1 MKTIIAEKPSVAKEI
16 AHIVGADKREEGY
29 MQGNGYYVTWAFG
42 HLVQPAM
49 PETYGMKGFHA
60 ENLPVIPDPFVLV
73 PRQVKTE
80 NGYKP
85 DAGVLA
91 QIKIIGKLFDSSE
104 RIIVATDAGREG
116 ELIFRYLYAYL
127 GCRKPF
133 DRLWISSL
141 TDTAIREGLLNL
153 RDGKEYDN
161 LYHAAKARSEA
172 DWLVGIN
179 GTQALTIA
187 AGRGTYSVGRVQTPT
202 LGMVC
207 ERYWEHK
214 RFESKP
220 FWQVHFGVVDADS
233 GNILKFTS
241 ANRWTDKATATDI
254 YNKVKDTGS
263 AIITKVATKRKVEKA
278 PLLYDLTTLQKEAN
292 TQHGFTAEHTLSIAQ
307 KLYEAKF
314 ITYPRTSSRY
324 ISDDVFATLPKLFK
338 NLENHSEYGEKVKLL
353 PGSED
358 YSKNSVNAAK
368 VTDHHAL
375 LITENAAI
383 GLFKD
388 EKIVYDMI
396 LCRMIEAF
404 SADCIKDITSVSAQV
419 DHEVEFGISGS
430 IIRQTGWRALSLK
443 GKNKRQDKDAD
454 ATDNEVK
461 DQVIPN
467 WQEGQ
472 HITLSGCTITEGKTK
487 PKPLHTEST
496 LLAAMETAGK
506 EIEDDTMR
514 QAMKDS
520 GIGTPA
526 TRAAIIE
533 TLLKR
538 EYMVRQQKKLVPT
551 EKGLALHSVVKNMA
565 IANVEMT
572 GKWEATFDRMIPPHG
587 LEVTYD
593 KTVHILFPASV
604 KYVDLGSE
612 DLIAGKADGA
622 ENVIRVKA
630 AVKNF
635 KKETN
640 MSVITED
647 GSFYTFNVKYA
658 KEPLMLNI
666 EMADFI
672 HDGEAV
678 NRPNNAQEIYLKE
691 LGKESPMLVHLIMK
705 SIHKENKRKV
715 KHIGSKRF
723 GIQYLMKGIY
733 VHSDL
738 LYFHTEI
745 KNQSNVPFDVD
756 YITFKVVDKKVAK
769 RTAIQEQV
777 LLPVRAYNYVV
788 RVAGKKTEQTVFCLP
803 KFTIPDDKELVVEM
817 NEKEGGRHQSFVV
830 ENSDL
835 VRALTIN
842 ELSVK

>member
-141 TDTAIREGLLNL
+141 TDTAIREGLQNL
-153 RDGKEYDN
+153 TDGKEYDN

-241 ANRWTDKATATDI
+241 ANRWADKATATDI

-263 AIITKVATKRKVEKA
+263 AIITKVVTKRKVEKA

-292 TQHGFTAEHTLSIAQ
+292 SQHGFTAEHTLSIAQ

-443 GKNKRQDKDAD
+443 EKNNRLDKDAD

-461 DQVIPN
+461 EQVIPN

-472 HITLSGCTITEGKTK
+472 HITFSGCTITEGKTK

-572 GKWEATFDRMIPPHG
+572 GKWEAELAKIERGEASADGFTHSIEGYTREITAELLGCDR
-587 LEVTYD
+587 
-593 KTVHILFPASV
+593 LFSHKDSGCQCPKCKQGTMRFFGKVVRCSNKECGMPV
-604 KYVDLGSE
+604 FKQ
-612 DLIAGKADGA
+612 IAGKLLTDTDITDLLTKGKTRTLNGFTSKQGKPFAAAIAFDENFNTKFVFA
-622 ENVIRVKA
+622 EHKTAEKR
-630 AVKNF
+630 
-635 KKETN
+635 
-640 MSVITED
+640 
-647 GSFYTFNVKYA
+647 GNVKRY
-658 KEPLMLNI
+658 
-666 EMADFI
+666 
-672 HDGEAV
+672 
-678 NRPNNAQEIYLKE
+678 
-691 LGKESPMLVHLIMK
+691 
-705 SIHKENKRKV
+705 
-715 KHIGSKRF
+715 
-723 GIQYLMKGIY
+723 
-733 VHSDL
+733 
-738 LYFHTEI
+738 
-745 KNQSNVPFDVD
+745 
-756 YITFKVVDKKVAK
+756 KK
-769 RTAIQEQV
+769 
-777 LLPVRAYNYVV
+777 
-788 RVAGKKTEQTVFCLP
+788 
-803 KFTIPDDKELVVEM
+803 
-817 NEKEGGRHQSFVV
+817 
-830 ENSDL
+830 
-835 VRALTIN
+835 
-842 ELSVK
+842 

>member
-16 AHIVGADKREEGY
+16 AHIIGADKREEGY

-127 GCRKPF
+127 GCQKPF

-141 TDTAIREGLLNL
+141 TDAAIREGLLNL

-241 ANRWTDKATATDI
+241 ANRWTDKGTASDI
-254 YNKVKDTGS
+254 YNKVKETGS

-292 TQHGFTAEHTLSIAQ
+292 SQHGFTAEHTLSIAQ

-404 SADCIKDITSVSAQV
+404 SADCIKDITSVTAQV
-419 DHEVEFGISGS
+419 DHDVEFDISGS
-430 IIRQTGWRALSLK
+430 IIRQTGWRALPLK
-443 GKNKRQDKDAD
+443 EKNNRQDKDAD

-572 GKWEATFDRMIPPHG
+572 GKWEAELAKIERG
-587 LEVTYD
+587 E
-593 KTVHILFPASV
+593 AS
-604 KYVDLGSE
+604 
-612 DLIAGKADGA
+612 ADGFTHSIEGYTREITA
-622 ENVIRVKA
+622 E
-630 AVKNF
+630 
-635 KKETN
+635 
-640 MSVITED
+640 
-647 GSFYTFNVKYA
+647 
-658 KEPLMLNI
+658 L
-666 EMADFI
+666 
-672 HDGEAV
+672 
-678 NRPNNAQEIYLKE
+678 
-691 LGKESPMLVHLIMK
+691 LGCDRLFS
-705 SIHKENKRKV
+705 HKDSGCQCPKC
-715 KHIGSKRF
+715 KHGTMQFF
-723 GIQYLMKGIY
+723 G
-733 VHSDL
+733 
-738 LYFHTEI
+738 
-745 KNQSNVPFDVD
+745 
-756 YITFKVVDKKVAK
+756 KVVRCSNK
-769 RTAIQEQV
+769 ECGM
-777 LLPVRAYNYVV
+777 PVFKQ
-788 RVAGKKTEQTVFCLP
+788 VAGKLLTDADITDLLTKGKTRTLNGFTSKQGKSFSTAIAFDENFNTKFVFAER
-803 KFTIPDDKELVVEM
+803 KTA
-817 NEKEGGRHQSFVV
+817 EKRG
-830 ENSDL
+830 N
-835 VRALTIN
+835 
-842 ELSVK
+842 VKRYKK

>member
-16 AHIVGADKREEGY
+16 AHIVGAYKREEGY

-141 TDTAIREGLLNL
+141 TDTAIREGLQNL

-292 TQHGFTAEHTLSIAQ
+292 SQHGFTAEHTLSIAQ

-353 PGSED
+353 SGSED
-358 YSKNSVNAAK
+358 YCKNSVNAAK

-404 SADCIKDITSVSAQV
+404 SADCIKDITSVTAQV
-419 DHEVEFGISGS
+419 DHDVEFGISGS
-430 IIRQTGWRALSLK
+430 IIRHTGWRALSLK
-443 GKNKRQDKDAD
+443 EKNNRQDKDAD

-461 DQVIPN
+461 EQVIPN

-472 HITLSGCTITEGKTK
+472 YITLSGCTITEGKTK

-572 GKWEATFDRMIPPHG
+572 GKWEAELAKIERG
-587 LEVTYD
+587 E
-593 KTVHILFPASV
+593 AS
-604 KYVDLGSE
+604 
-612 DLIAGKADGA
+612 ADGFTHSIEGYTREITA
-622 ENVIRVKA
+622 E
-630 AVKNF
+630 
-635 KKETN
+635 
-640 MSVITED
+640 
-647 GSFYTFNVKYA
+647 
-658 KEPLMLNI
+658 L
-666 EMADFI
+666 
-672 HDGEAV
+672 
-678 NRPNNAQEIYLKE
+678 
-691 LGKESPMLVHLIMK
+691 LGCDRLFSHKDSGCQCPKCKQGIMQF
-705 SIHKENKRKV
+705 
-715 KHIGSKRF
+715 F
-723 GIQYLMKGIY
+723 G
-733 VHSDL
+733 
-738 LYFHTEI
+738 
-745 KNQSNVPFDVD
+745 
-756 YITFKVVDKKVAK
+756 KVVRCSNK
-769 RTAIQEQV
+769 ECGM
-777 LLPVRAYNYVV
+777 PVFKQ
-788 RVAGKKTEQTVFCLP
+788 VAGKLLTDADITDLLTKGKTRTLNGFTSKQGKSFSAAIAFDENFNTKFVFAEH
-803 KFTIPDDKELVVEM
+803 KTA
-817 NEKEGGRHQSFVV
+817 EKRG
-830 ENSDL
+830 N
-835 VRALTIN
+835 
-842 ELSVK
+842 VKRYKK

>member
-16 AHIVGADKREEGY
+16 AHIVGAGKREEGY

-141 TDTAIREGLLNL
+141 TDTAIRKGLQNL
-153 RDGKEYDN
+153 TDGKEYDN

-292 TQHGFTAEHTLSIAQ
+292 SQHGFTAEHTLSIAQ

-443 GKNKRQDKDAD
+443 EKNNKKDKNAD

-461 DQVIPN
+461 EQVIPN

-514 QAMKDS
+514 QAMKDC

-572 GKWEATFDRMIPPHG
+572 GKWEAELAKIERG
-587 LEVTYD
+587 E
-593 KTVHILFPASV
+593 AS
-604 KYVDLGSE
+604 
-612 DLIAGKADGA
+612 ADGFTHSIEGYTREITA
-622 ENVIRVKA
+622 E
-630 AVKNF
+630 
-635 KKETN
+635 
-640 MSVITED
+640 
-647 GSFYTFNVKYA
+647 
-658 KEPLMLNI
+658 L
-666 EMADFI
+666 
-672 HDGEAV
+672 
-678 NRPNNAQEIYLKE
+678 
-691 LGKESPMLVHLIMK
+691 LGCDRLFS
-705 SIHKENKRKV
+705 HKDSGCQCPKC
-715 KHIGSKRF
+715 KHGTMQFF
-723 GIQYLMKGIY
+723 G
-733 VHSDL
+733 
-738 LYFHTEI
+738 
-745 KNQSNVPFDVD
+745 
-756 YITFKVVDKKVAK
+756 KVVRCSNK
-769 RTAIQEQV
+769 ECGM
-777 LLPVRAYNYVV
+777 PVFKQ
-788 RVAGKKTEQTVFCLP
+788 VAGKLLTDADITDLLTKGKT
-803 KFTIPDDKELVVEM
+803 
-817 NEKEGGRHQSFVV
+817 
-830 ENSDL
+830 
-835 VRALTIN
+835 
-842 ELSVK
+842 

>member
-1 MKTIIAEKPSVAKEI
+1 MSQKRQTMKTIIAEKPSVAKEI

-207 ERYWEHK
+207 ERYWEYK

-220 FWQVHFGVVDADS
+220 FWQVHFGVVDTDS

-241 ANRWTDKATATDI
+241 ANRWADKGTATDI
-254 YNKVKDTGS
+254 YNKVKETGS

-292 TQHGFTAEHTLSIAQ
+292 SQHGFTAEHTLSIAQ

-358 YSKNSVNAAK
+358 YSKNSVNAGK
-368 VTDHHAL
+368 VTDHHAM

-396 LCRMIEAF
+396 LCRMIEAI
-404 SADCIKDITSVSAQV
+404 SADCIKDITSVTAQV

-443 GKNKRQDKDAD
+443 EKNNRLDKDAD

-461 DQVIPN
+461 EQVILN

-572 GKWEATFDRMIPPHG
+572 GKWEAELAKIERGEASADGFTHSIEGYTREITAELLGCDR
-587 LEVTYD
+587 
-593 KTVHILFPASV
+593 LFSHKNSGCQCPKCKQGIMQFFGKVVRCSNKECSMPV
-604 KYVDLGSE
+604 FKQ
-612 DLIAGKADGA
+612 IAGKLLTDADITDLLTKGKTRTLNGFTSKQGKSFSAAIAFDENFNTKFVFA
-622 ENVIRVKA
+622 EHKTVEKR
-630 AVKNF
+630 
-635 KKETN
+635 
-640 MSVITED
+640 
-647 GSFYTFNVKYA
+647 GNVKRY
-658 KEPLMLNI
+658 
-666 EMADFI
+666 
-672 HDGEAV
+672 
-678 NRPNNAQEIYLKE
+678 
-691 LGKESPMLVHLIMK
+691 
-705 SIHKENKRKV
+705 
-715 KHIGSKRF
+715 
-723 GIQYLMKGIY
+723 
-733 VHSDL
+733 
-738 LYFHTEI
+738 
-745 KNQSNVPFDVD
+745 
-756 YITFKVVDKKVAK
+756 KK
-769 RTAIQEQV
+769 
-777 LLPVRAYNYVV
+777 
-788 RVAGKKTEQTVFCLP
+788 
-803 KFTIPDDKELVVEM
+803 
-817 NEKEGGRHQSFVV
+817 
-830 ENSDL
+830 
-835 VRALTIN
+835 
-842 ELSVK
+842 

>member
-1 MKTIIAEKPSVAKEI
+1 MR
-16 AHIVGADKREEGY
+16 D
-29 MQGNGYYVTWAFG
+29 F
-42 HLVQPAM
+42 
-49 PETYGMKGFHA
+49 
-60 ENLPVIPDPFVLV
+60 
-73 PRQVKTE
+73 
-80 NGYKP
+80 
-85 DAGVLA
+85 
-91 QIKIIGKLFDSSE
+91 
-104 RIIVATDAGREG
+104 
-116 ELIFRYLYAYL
+116 
-127 GCRKPF
+127 
-133 DRLWISSL
+133 
-141 TDTAIREGLLNL
+141 LNL
-153 RDGKEYDN
+153 RDGKGYDN

-214 RFESKP
+214 RFKSKP

-241 ANRWTDKATATDI
+241 VNRWTDKATATDI

-263 AIITKVATKRKVEKA
+263 AIITKVVTKRKVEKA

-292 TQHGFTAEHTLSIAQ
+292 SQHGFTAEHTLSIAQ

-358 YSKNSVNAAK
+358 YSKNCVNAAK

-443 GKNKRQDKDAD
+443 EKNNRQDKDAD

-461 DQVIPN
+461 EQVIPN

-472 HITLSGCTITEGKTK
+472 HVTLSGCTITEGKTK

-538 EYMVRQQKKLVPT
+538 EHMVRQQKKLVPT
-551 EKGLALHSVVKNMA
+551 EKR
-565 IANVEMT
+565 T
-572 GKWEATFDRMIPPHG
+572 R
-587 LEVTYD
+587 
-593 KTVHILFPASV
+593 PAFRGEESG
-604 KYVDLGSE
+604 DCQCG
-612 DLIAGKADGA
+612 DDGQ
-622 ENVIRVKA
+622 
-630 AVKNF
+630 
-635 KKETN
+635 
-640 MSVITED
+640 M
-647 GSFYTFNVKYA
+647 
-658 KEPLMLNI
+658 
-666 EMADFI
+666 
-672 HDGEAV
+672 
-678 NRPNNAQEIYLKE
+678 
-691 LGKESPMLVHLIMK
+691 
-705 SIHKENKRKV
+705 
-715 KHIGSKRF
+715 
-723 GIQYLMKGIY
+723 
-733 VHSDL
+733 
-738 LYFHTEI
+738 
-745 KNQSNVPFDVD
+745 
-756 YITFKVVDKKVAK
+756 
-769 RTAIQEQV
+769 
-777 LLPVRAYNYVV
+777 
-788 RVAGKKTEQTVFCLP
+788 
-803 KFTIPDDKELVVEM
+803 
-817 NEKEGGRHQSFVV
+817 GGGTCQ
-830 ENSDL
+830 D
-835 VRALTIN
+835 
-842 ELSVK
+842 

>member
-1 MKTIIAEKPSVAKEI
+1 MSQKQQTMKTIIAEKPSVAKEI
-16 AHIVGADKREEGY
+16 AYIVGADKREEGY
-29 MQGNGYYVTWAFG
+29 MQGNGYFVTWAFG

-153 RDGKEYDN
+153 RDGKGYDN

-292 TQHGFTAEHTLSIAQ
+292 SQHGFTAEHTLSIAQ

-358 YSKNSVNAAK
+358 YSKNSVNVAK

-443 GKNKRQDKDAD
+443 EKNNRQDKDAD

-461 DQVIPN
+461 EQVIPN

-472 HITLSGCTITEGKTK
+472 HVTLSGCTITEGKTK

-572 GKWEATFDRMIPPHG
+572 GKWEAELAKIERG
-587 LEVTYD
+587 E
-593 KTVHILFPASV
+593 AS
-604 KYVDLGSE
+604 
-612 DLIAGKADGA
+612 ADGFTHSIEGYTSEITA
-622 ENVIRVKA
+622 E
-630 AVKNF
+630 
-635 KKETN
+635 
-640 MSVITED
+640 
-647 GSFYTFNVKYA
+647 
-658 KEPLMLNI
+658 L
-666 EMADFI
+666 
-672 HDGEAV
+672 
-678 NRPNNAQEIYLKE
+678 
-691 LGKESPMLVHLIMK
+691 LGCDRLFS
-705 SIHKENKRKV
+705 HKDSGCQCPKCKQ
-715 KHIGSKRF
+715 GTMQFF
-723 GIQYLMKGIY
+723 G
-733 VHSDL
+733 
-738 LYFHTEI
+738 
-745 KNQSNVPFDVD
+745 
-756 YITFKVVDKKVAK
+756 KVVRCSSK
-769 RTAIQEQV
+769 ECGM
-777 LLPVRAYNYVV
+777 PVFKQ
-788 RVAGKKTEQTVFCLP
+788 VAGKLLTDSDITDLLTKGKTRTLNGFTSKQGKPFSAAIAFDEDFNTKFVFAER
-803 KFTIPDDKELVVEM
+803 KTA
-817 NEKEGGRHQSFVV
+817 EKRG
-830 ENSDL
+830 N
-835 VRALTIN
+835 
-842 ELSVK
+842 VKRYKK

>member
-1 MKTIIAEKPSVAKEI
+1 MSQKQQTMKTIIAEKPSVAKEI

-153 RDGKEYDN
+153 RDGKGYDN

-214 RFESKP
+214 HFESKP

-241 ANRWTDKATATDI
+241 VNRWTDKATATDI
-254 YNKVKDTGS
+254 YNKVKETGS
-263 AIITKVATKRKVEKA
+263 VIITKVATKRKVEKA

-292 TQHGFTAEHTLSIAQ
+292 SQHGFTAEHTLSIAQ

-358 YSKNSVNAAK
+358 YSKNCVNAAK

-443 GKNKRQDKDAD
+443 EKNNRLDKDAD

-461 DQVIPN
+461 EQVIPN

-472 HITLSGCTITEGKTK
+472 HVTLSGCTITEGKTK

-572 GKWEATFDRMIPPHG
+572 GKWEAELAKIERGEASADGFTHSIEGYTREITAELLGCDR
-587 LEVTYD
+587 
-593 KTVHILFPASV
+593 LFSHKDSGCQCPKCKQGAMQFFGKVVRCSNKECGMPV
-604 KYVDLGSE
+604 FKQ
-612 DLIAGKADGA
+612 IAGKLLTDADITDLLTKGKTRTLNGFTSKQGKSFSAAIAFDENFNTKFVFA
-622 ENVIRVKA
+622 ERKTA
-630 AVKNF
+630 EKR
-635 KKETN
+635 
-640 MSVITED
+640 
-647 GSFYTFNVKYA
+647 GNVKRY
-658 KEPLMLNI
+658 
-666 EMADFI
+666 
-672 HDGEAV
+672 
-678 NRPNNAQEIYLKE
+678 
-691 LGKESPMLVHLIMK
+691 
-705 SIHKENKRKV
+705 
-715 KHIGSKRF
+715 
-723 GIQYLMKGIY
+723 
-733 VHSDL
+733 
-738 LYFHTEI
+738 
-745 KNQSNVPFDVD
+745 
-756 YITFKVVDKKVAK
+756 KK
-769 RTAIQEQV
+769 
-777 LLPVRAYNYVV
+777 
-788 RVAGKKTEQTVFCLP
+788 
-803 KFTIPDDKELVVEM
+803 
-817 NEKEGGRHQSFVV
+817 
-830 ENSDL
+830 
-835 VRALTIN
+835 
-842 ELSVK
+842 

>member
-16 AHIVGADKREEGY
+16 AHIVGAGKREEGY

-116 ELIFRYLYAYL
+116 ELIFRYLYEYL
-127 GCRKPF
+127 GCKKPF

-141 TDTAIREGLLNL
+141 TDSAIREGLANL
-153 RDGKEYDN
+153 RNGKEYDN

-263 AIITKVATKRKVEKA
+263 AIITKVTTKRKVEKE

-292 TQHGFTAEHTLSIAQ
+292 SQHGFTAEHTLSIAQ

-353 PGSED
+353 PCSED

-419 DHEVEFGISGS
+419 DHEIEFGISGS

-443 GKNKRQDKDAD
+443 EKNSKKDKNAD
-454 ATDNEVK
+454 TTDNEVK
-461 DQVIPN
+461 EQVIPN

-472 HITLSGCTITEGKTK
+472 HITFSGCTITEGKTK

-506 EIEDDTMR
+506 EIVDDTMR

-572 GKWEATFDRMIPPHG
+572 GKWEAELAKIERG
-587 LEVTYD
+587 E
-593 KTVHILFPASV
+593 AS
-604 KYVDLGSE
+604 
-612 DLIAGKADGA
+612 ADGFTHSIEGYTREITA
-622 ENVIRVKA
+622 E
-630 AVKNF
+630 
-635 KKETN
+635 
-640 MSVITED
+640 
-647 GSFYTFNVKYA
+647 
-658 KEPLMLNI
+658 L
-666 EMADFI
+666 
-672 HDGEAV
+672 
-678 NRPNNAQEIYLKE
+678 
-691 LGKESPMLVHLIMK
+691 LGCDRLFS
-705 SIHKENKRKV
+705 HKDSGCQCPKC
-715 KHIGSKRF
+715 KHGTMQFF
-723 GIQYLMKGIY
+723 G
-733 VHSDL
+733 
-738 LYFHTEI
+738 
-745 KNQSNVPFDVD
+745 
-756 YITFKVVDKKVAK
+756 KVVRCSNK
-769 RTAIQEQV
+769 ECGM
-777 LLPVRAYNYVV
+777 PVFKQ
-788 RVAGKKTEQTVFCLP
+788 VAGKLLTDADITDLLTKGKT
-803 KFTIPDDKELVVEM
+803 
-817 NEKEGGRHQSFVV
+817 
-830 ENSDL
+830 
-835 VRALTIN
+835 
-842 ELSVK
+842 

>member
-1 MKTIIAEKPSVAKEI
+1 MSQKQQTMKTIIAEKPSVAKEI

-141 TDTAIREGLLNL
+141 TDTAIREGLQNL

-214 RFESKP
+214 HFESKP

-241 ANRWTDKATATDI
+241 VNRWTDKATATDI

-263 AIITKVATKRKVEKA
+263 AIITKVVIKRKVEKA

-292 TQHGFTAEHTLSIAQ
+292 SQHGFTAEHTLSIAQ

-338 NLENHSEYGEKVKLL
+338 NMENHSEYGEKVKLL

-358 YSKNSVNAAK
+358 YSKNCVNAAK

-443 GKNKRQDKDAD
+443 EKNNRQDKDAD

-461 DQVIPN
+461 EQVIPN

-472 HITLSGCTITEGKTK
+472 HVTLSGCTITEGKTK

-514 QAMKDS
+514 QAMKDC

-572 GKWEATFDRMIPPHG
+572 GK
-587 LEVTYD
+587 
-593 KTVHILFPASV
+593 
-604 KYVDLGSE
+604 
-612 DLIAGKADGA
+612 
-622 ENVIRVKA
+622 
-630 AVKNF
+630 
-635 KKETN
+635 
-640 MSVITED
+640 
-647 GSFYTFNVKYA
+647 
-658 KEPLMLNI
+658 
-666 EMADFI
+666 
-672 HDGEAV
+672 
-678 NRPNNAQEIYLKE
+678 
-691 LGKESPMLVHLIMK
+691 
-705 SIHKENKRKV
+705 
-715 KHIGSKRF
+715 
-723 GIQYLMKGIY
+723 
-733 VHSDL
+733 
-738 LYFHTEI
+738 
-745 KNQSNVPFDVD
+745 
-756 YITFKVVDKKVAK
+756 
-769 RTAIQEQV
+769 
-777 LLPVRAYNYVV
+777 
-788 RVAGKKTEQTVFCLP
+788 
-803 KFTIPDDKELVVEM
+803 
-817 NEKEGGRHQSFVV
+817 
-830 ENSDL
+830 
-835 VRALTIN
+835 
-842 ELSVK
+842 

>member
-1 MKTIIAEKPSVAKEI
+1 MSQKQQTMKTIIAEKPSVAKEI

-29 MQGNGYYVTWAFG
+29 MQGNGYFVTWAFG

-73 PRQVKTE
+73 PRQVKTV
-80 NGYKP
+80 NGYKA

-127 GCRKPF
+127 GCQKPF

-141 TDTAIREGLLNL
+141 TDTAIREGLQNL
-153 RDGKEYDN
+153 TDGKEYDN

-241 ANRWTDKATATDI
+241 VNRWTDKATATDI

-292 TQHGFTAEHTLSIAQ
+292 SQHGFTAEHTLSIAQ

-388 EKIVYDMI
+388 EKTVYDMI

-443 GKNKRQDKDAD
+443 EKNNWQDKDAD

-472 HITLSGCTITEGKTK
+472 HVTFSGCTITEGKTK

-506 EIEDDTMR
+506 EIEDDTMC
-514 QAMKDS
+514 QAMKDC

-572 GKWEATFDRMIPPHG
+572 GKWEAELAKIERG
-587 LEVTYD
+587 E
-593 KTVHILFPASV
+593 AS
-604 KYVDLGSE
+604 
-612 DLIAGKADGA
+612 ADGFTHSIEGYTREITA
-622 ENVIRVKA
+622 E
-630 AVKNF
+630 
-635 KKETN
+635 
-640 MSVITED
+640 
-647 GSFYTFNVKYA
+647 
-658 KEPLMLNI
+658 L
-666 EMADFI
+666 
-672 HDGEAV
+672 
-678 NRPNNAQEIYLKE
+678 
-691 LGKESPMLVHLIMK
+691 LGCDRLFS
-705 SIHKENKRKV
+705 HKDSGCQCPKC
-715 KHIGSKRF
+715 KHGTMQFF
-723 GIQYLMKGIY
+723 G
-733 VHSDL
+733 
-738 LYFHTEI
+738 
-745 KNQSNVPFDVD
+745 
-756 YITFKVVDKKVAK
+756 KVVRCSNK
-769 RTAIQEQV
+769 ECGM
-777 LLPVRAYNYVV
+777 PVFKQ
-788 RVAGKKTEQTVFCLP
+788 VAGKLLTDADITDLLTKGKTRTLNGFTSKQGKSFSAAIAFDENFNTKFVFAEH
-803 KFTIPDDKELVVEM
+803 KTA
-817 NEKEGGRHQSFVV
+817 EKRG
-830 ENSDL
+830 N
-835 VRALTIN
+835 
-842 ELSVK
+842 VKRYKK

>member
-116 ELIFRYLYAYL
+116 ELIFRYLYVYL
-127 GCRKPF
+127 GCQKPF

-241 ANRWTDKATATDI
+241 ANRWTDEATATDI
-254 YNKVKDTGS
+254 YNKVKDTSS
-263 AIITKVATKRKVEKA
+263 AIITKVVTKRKVEKA

-292 TQHGFTAEHTLSIAQ
+292 SQHGFTAEHTLSIAQ

-375 LITENAAI
+375 LITENAAV

-443 GKNKRQDKDAD
+443 EKDKRQDKDAD

-533 TLLKR
+533 TMLKR

-572 GKWEATFDRMIPPHG
+572 GKWEAELAKIERG
-587 LEVTYD
+587 E
-593 KTVHILFPASV
+593 AS
-604 KYVDLGSE
+604 
-612 DLIAGKADGA
+612 ADGGSPIVSK
-622 ENVIRVKA
+622 VIPVKSLR
-630 AVKNF
+630 N
-635 KKETN
+635 
-640 MSVITED
+640 
-647 GSFYTFNVKYA
+647 
-658 KEPLMLNI
+658 
-666 EMADFI
+666 
-672 HDGEAV
+672 
-678 NRPNNAQEIYLKE
+678 
-691 LGKESPMLVHLIMK
+691 
-705 SIHKENKRKV
+705 
-715 KHIGSKRF
+715 
-723 GIQYLMKGIY
+723 
-733 VHSDL
+733 
-738 LYFHTEI
+738 
-745 KNQSNVPFDVD
+745 
-756 YITFKVVDKKVAK
+756 
-769 RTAIQEQV
+769 
-777 LLPVRAYNYVV
+777 
-788 RVAGKKTEQTVFCLP
+788 C
-803 KFTIPDDKELVVEM
+803 
-817 NEKEGGRHQSFVV
+817 
-830 ENSDL
+830 
-835 VRALTIN
+835 
-842 ELSVK
+842 

>member
-16 AHIVGADKREEGY
+16 AHIVGAGKREEGY
-29 MQGNGYYVTWAFG
+29 MQGNGYYVTWGFG

-116 ELIFRYLYAYL
+116 ELIFRYLYEYL
-127 GCRKPF
+127 GCKKPF

-141 TDTAIREGLLNL
+141 TDSAIREGLANL
-153 RDGKEYDN
+153 RNGKEYDN

-241 ANRWTDKATATDI
+241 VNRWTDKATATDI
-254 YNKVKDTGS
+254 YNKVKETGS
-263 AIITKVATKRKVEKA
+263 VIITKIATKRKVEKA

-292 TQHGFTAEHTLSIAQ
+292 SQHGFTAEHTLSIAQ

-358 YSKNSVNAAK
+358 YCKNSVNAAK

-419 DHEVEFGISGS
+419 DHDVEFGISGS

-443 GKNKRQDKDAD
+443 EKNKRQDKDAG
-454 ATDNEVK
+454 ATDDEVK

-572 GKWEATFDRMIPPHG
+572 GKWEAELAKIERG
-587 LEVTYD
+587 E
-593 KTVHILFPASV
+593 AS
-604 KYVDLGSE
+604 
-612 DLIAGKADGA
+612 ADGFTHSI
-622 ENVIRVKA
+622 EVIPVKSLR
-630 AVKNF
+630 N
-635 KKETN
+635 
-640 MSVITED
+640 
-647 GSFYTFNVKYA
+647 
-658 KEPLMLNI
+658 
-666 EMADFI
+666 
-672 HDGEAV
+672 
-678 NRPNNAQEIYLKE
+678 
-691 LGKESPMLVHLIMK
+691 
-705 SIHKENKRKV
+705 
-715 KHIGSKRF
+715 
-723 GIQYLMKGIY
+723 
-733 VHSDL
+733 
-738 LYFHTEI
+738 
-745 KNQSNVPFDVD
+745 
-756 YITFKVVDKKVAK
+756 
-769 RTAIQEQV
+769 
-777 LLPVRAYNYVV
+777 
-788 RVAGKKTEQTVFCLP
+788 C
-803 KFTIPDDKELVVEM
+803 
-817 NEKEGGRHQSFVV
+817 
-830 ENSDL
+830 
-835 VRALTIN
+835 
-842 ELSVK
+842 

>member
-1 MKTIIAEKPSVAKEI
+1 MSQKQQTMKTIIAEKPSVAKEI

-179 GTQALTIA
+179 GTQALMIA

-443 GKNKRQDKDAD
+443 EKNNRQDKDAD

-461 DQVIPN
+461 EQVIPN

-472 HITLSGCTITEGKTK
+472 HISFSGSTITEGKTK

-514 QAMKDS
+514 QAIKDC

-572 GKWEATFDRMIPPHG
+572 GKWEAELAKIERG
-587 LEVTYD
+587 E
-593 KTVHILFPASV
+593 AS
-604 KYVDLGSE
+604 
-612 DLIAGKADGA
+612 ADGFTHSIEGYTREITA
-622 ENVIRVKA
+622 E
-630 AVKNF
+630 
-635 KKETN
+635 
-640 MSVITED
+640 
-647 GSFYTFNVKYA
+647 
-658 KEPLMLNI
+658 L
-666 EMADFI
+666 
-672 HDGEAV
+672 
-678 NRPNNAQEIYLKE
+678 
-691 LGKESPMLVHLIMK
+691 LGCDRLFSHKDSGCQCPKCKQGIMQF
-705 SIHKENKRKV
+705 
-715 KHIGSKRF
+715 F
-723 GIQYLMKGIY
+723 G
-733 VHSDL
+733 
-738 LYFHTEI
+738 
-745 KNQSNVPFDVD
+745 
-756 YITFKVVDKKVAK
+756 KVVRCSNK
-769 RTAIQEQV
+769 ECGM
-777 LLPVRAYNYVV
+777 PVFKQ
-788 RVAGKKTEQTVFCLP
+788 VAGKLLTDADITDLLTKGKTRTLNGFTSRQGKSFSATIAFDENFNTKFVFAEH
-803 KFTIPDDKELVVEM
+803 KAA
-817 NEKEGGRHQSFVV
+817 EKRG
-830 ENSDL
+830 N
-835 VRALTIN
+835 
-842 ELSVK
+842 VKRYKK

>member
-16 AHIVGADKREEGY
+16 AHIVGAGKREEGY

-116 ELIFRYLYAYL
+116 ELIFRYLYEYL
-127 GCRKPF
+127 GCKKPF

-141 TDTAIREGLLNL
+141 TDSAIREGLANL
-153 RDGKEYDN
+153 RNGKEYDN

-254 YNKVKDTGS
+254 YNKVKYIGS

-292 TQHGFTAEHTLSIAQ
+292 SQHGFTAEHTLSIAQ

-443 GKNKRQDKDAD
+443 EKNNRQDKDAD

-461 DQVIPN
+461 EQVIPN

-472 HITLSGCTITEGKTK
+472 HITFSGCTITEGKTK

-506 EIEDDTMR
+506 EIVDDTMR

-572 GKWEATFDRMIPPHG
+572 GKWEAELAKIERG
-587 LEVTYD
+587 E
-593 KTVHILFPASV
+593 AS
-604 KYVDLGSE
+604 
-612 DLIAGKADGA
+612 ADGFTHSIEGYTREITA
-622 ENVIRVKA
+622 E
-630 AVKNF
+630 
-635 KKETN
+635 
-640 MSVITED
+640 
-647 GSFYTFNVKYA
+647 
-658 KEPLMLNI
+658 L
-666 EMADFI
+666 
-672 HDGEAV
+672 
-678 NRPNNAQEIYLKE
+678 
-691 LGKESPMLVHLIMK
+691 LGCDRLFS
-705 SIHKENKRKV
+705 HKDSGCQCPKC
-715 KHIGSKRF
+715 KHGTMQFF
-723 GIQYLMKGIY
+723 G
-733 VHSDL
+733 
-738 LYFHTEI
+738 
-745 KNQSNVPFDVD
+745 
-756 YITFKVVDKKVAK
+756 KVVRCSNK
-769 RTAIQEQV
+769 ECGM
-777 LLPVRAYNYVV
+777 PVFKQ
-788 RVAGKKTEQTVFCLP
+788 VAGKLLTDADITDLLTKGKT
-803 KFTIPDDKELVVEM
+803 
-817 NEKEGGRHQSFVV
+817 
-830 ENSDL
+830 
-835 VRALTIN
+835 
-842 ELSVK
+842 

>member
-29 MQGNGYYVTWAFG
+29 MQGNGYFVTWAFG

-91 QIKIIGKLFDSSE
+91 QIKIIGKLFDCSE

-214 RFESKP
+214 RFESKS
-220 FWQVHFGVVDADS
+220 FWQVHFGVVDTDS

-241 ANRWTDKATATDI
+241 ANRWADKGTATDI

-404 SADCIKDITSVSAQV
+404 SADCIKDITSVTAQV
-419 DHEVEFGISGS
+419 DHDVEFGISGS

-443 GKNKRQDKDAD
+443 EKNNRLDKDAD

-514 QAMKDS
+514 QAMKDC

-572 GKWEATFDRMIPPHG
+572 GKWEAELAKIERG
-587 LEVTYD
+587 E
-593 KTVHILFPASV
+593 AS
-604 KYVDLGSE
+604 
-612 DLIAGKADGA
+612 ADGFTHSIEGYTREITA
-622 ENVIRVKA
+622 E
-630 AVKNF
+630 
-635 KKETN
+635 
-640 MSVITED
+640 
-647 GSFYTFNVKYA
+647 
-658 KEPLMLNI
+658 L
-666 EMADFI
+666 
-672 HDGEAV
+672 
-678 NRPNNAQEIYLKE
+678 
-691 LGKESPMLVHLIMK
+691 LGCDRLFS
-705 SIHKENKRKV
+705 HKDSGCQCPKC
-715 KHIGSKRF
+715 KHGTMQFF
-723 GIQYLMKGIY
+723 G
-733 VHSDL
+733 
-738 LYFHTEI
+738 
-745 KNQSNVPFDVD
+745 
-756 YITFKVVDKKVAK
+756 KVVRCSNK
-769 RTAIQEQV
+769 ECGM
-777 LLPVRAYNYVV
+777 PVFKQ
-788 RVAGKKTEQTVFCLP
+788 VAGKLLTDADITDLLTKGKTRTLNGFTSKQGKSFSAAIAFDENFNTKFVFAER
-803 KFTIPDDKELVVEM
+803 KTA
-817 NEKEGGRHQSFVV
+817 EKRG
-830 ENSDL
+830 N
-835 VRALTIN
+835 
-842 ELSVK
+842 VKRYKK

>member
-116 ELIFRYLYAYL
+116 ELIFRYLYVYL
-127 GCRKPF
+127 GCQKPF

-141 TDTAIREGLLNL
+141 TDTAIREGLQNL
-153 RDGKEYDN
+153 RNGKEYDN

-263 AIITKVATKRKVEKA
+263 AIITKVTTKRKVEKA

-292 TQHGFTAEHTLSIAQ
+292 SQHGFTAEHTLSIAQ

-353 PGSED
+353 PCSED

-419 DHEVEFGISGS
+419 DHEIEFGISGS

-443 GKNKRQDKDAD
+443 EKNSKKDKNAD
-454 ATDNEVK
+454 TTDNEVK
-461 DQVIPN
+461 EQVIPN

-472 HITLSGCTITEGKTK
+472 HITFSGCTITEGKTK

-506 EIEDDTMR
+506 EIVDDTMR

-572 GKWEATFDRMIPPHG
+572 GKWEAELAKIERG
-587 LEVTYD
+587 E
-593 KTVHILFPASV
+593 AS
-604 KYVDLGSE
+604 
-612 DLIAGKADGA
+612 ADGFTHSIEGYTREITA
-622 ENVIRVKA
+622 E
-630 AVKNF
+630 
-635 KKETN
+635 
-640 MSVITED
+640 
-647 GSFYTFNVKYA
+647 
-658 KEPLMLNI
+658 L
-666 EMADFI
+666 
-672 HDGEAV
+672 
-678 NRPNNAQEIYLKE
+678 
-691 LGKESPMLVHLIMK
+691 LGCDRLFS
-705 SIHKENKRKV
+705 HKDSGCQCPKC
-715 KHIGSKRF
+715 KHGTMQFF
-723 GIQYLMKGIY
+723 G
-733 VHSDL
+733 
-738 LYFHTEI
+738 
-745 KNQSNVPFDVD
+745 
-756 YITFKVVDKKVAK
+756 KVVRCSNK
-769 RTAIQEQV
+769 ECGM
-777 LLPVRAYNYVV
+777 PVFKQ
-788 RVAGKKTEQTVFCLP
+788 VAGKLLTDADITDLLTKGKT
-803 KFTIPDDKELVVEM
+803 
-817 NEKEGGRHQSFVV
+817 
-830 ENSDL
+830 
-835 VRALTIN
+835 
-842 ELSVK
+842 

>member
-1 MKTIIAEKPSVAKEI
+1 MSQKQQTMKTIIAEKPSVAKEI

-29 MQGNGYYVTWAFG
+29 MQGNGYFVTWAFG

-141 TDTAIREGLLNL
+141 TDTAIREGLQNL

-241 ANRWTDKATATDI
+241 ANRWADKGTATDI

-292 TQHGFTAEHTLSIAQ
+292 SQHGFTAEHTLSIAQ

-353 PGSED
+353 SGSED
-358 YSKNSVNAAK
+358 YCKNSVNAAK

-443 GKNKRQDKDAD
+443 EKNKRQDKDAD

-572 GKWEATFDRMIPPHG
+572 GKWEAELAKIERG
-587 LEVTYD
+587 E
-593 KTVHILFPASV
+593 AS
-604 KYVDLGSE
+604 
-612 DLIAGKADGA
+612 ADGFTHSIEGYTREITA
-622 ENVIRVKA
+622 E
-630 AVKNF
+630 
-635 KKETN
+635 
-640 MSVITED
+640 
-647 GSFYTFNVKYA
+647 
-658 KEPLMLNI
+658 L
-666 EMADFI
+666 
-672 HDGEAV
+672 
-678 NRPNNAQEIYLKE
+678 
-691 LGKESPMLVHLIMK
+691 LGCDRLFS
-705 SIHKENKRKV
+705 HKDSGCQCPKCKQ
-715 KHIGSKRF
+715 GTMQFF
-723 GIQYLMKGIY
+723 G
-733 VHSDL
+733 
-738 LYFHTEI
+738 
-745 KNQSNVPFDVD
+745 
-756 YITFKVVDKKVAK
+756 KVVRCSYK
-769 RTAIQEQV
+769 ECGM
-777 LLPVRAYNYVV
+777 PVFKQ
-788 RVAGKKTEQTVFCLP
+788 VAGKLLTDADITDLLTKGKTRTLNGFTSKQGKSFSAAIAFDENFNTKFVFAER
-803 KFTIPDDKELVVEM
+803 KTA
-817 NEKEGGRHQSFVV
+817 EKRG
-830 ENSDL
+830 N
-835 VRALTIN
+835 
-842 ELSVK
+842 VKRYKK

>member
-1 MKTIIAEKPSVAKEI
+1 MSQKQQTMKTIIAEKPNVAKEI

-127 GCRKPF
+127 CCQKPF

-141 TDTAIREGLLNL
+141 TDTAIREGLQNL

-254 YNKVKDTGS
+254 YNKVKNTGS
-263 AIITKVATKRKVEKA
+263 AIITKVTTKRKVEKA

-292 TQHGFTAEHTLSIAQ
+292 SQHGFTAEHTLSIAQ

-353 PGSED
+353 PGNED

-388 EKIVYDMI
+388 EKIIYDMI

-404 SADCIKDITSVSAQV
+404 SADCIKDIT
-419 DHEVEFGISGS
+419 
-430 IIRQTGWRALSLK
+430 
-443 GKNKRQDKDAD
+443 
-454 ATDNEVK
+454 
-461 DQVIPN
+461 
-467 WQEGQ
+467 
-472 HITLSGCTITEGKTK
+472 
-487 PKPLHTEST
+487 
-496 LLAAMETAGK
+496 
-506 EIEDDTMR
+506 
-514 QAMKDS
+514 
-520 GIGTPA
+520 
-526 TRAAIIE
+526 
-533 TLLKR
+533 
-538 EYMVRQQKKLVPT
+538 
-551 EKGLALHSVVKNMA
+551 
-565 IANVEMT
+565 
-572 GKWEATFDRMIPPHG
+572 
-587 LEVTYD
+587 
-593 KTVHILFPASV
+593 
-604 KYVDLGSE
+604 
-612 DLIAGKADGA
+612 
-622 ENVIRVKA
+622 
-630 AVKNF
+630 
-635 KKETN
+635 
-640 MSVITED
+640 
-647 GSFYTFNVKYA
+647 
-658 KEPLMLNI
+658 
-666 EMADFI
+666 
-672 HDGEAV
+672 
-678 NRPNNAQEIYLKE
+678 
-691 LGKESPMLVHLIMK
+691 
-705 SIHKENKRKV
+705 
-715 KHIGSKRF
+715 
-723 GIQYLMKGIY
+723 
-733 VHSDL
+733 
-738 LYFHTEI
+738 
-745 KNQSNVPFDVD
+745 
-756 YITFKVVDKKVAK
+756 
-769 RTAIQEQV
+769 
-777 LLPVRAYNYVV
+777 
-788 RVAGKKTEQTVFCLP
+788 
-803 KFTIPDDKELVVEM
+803 
-817 NEKEGGRHQSFVV
+817 
-830 ENSDL
+830 
-835 VRALTIN
+835 
-842 ELSVK
+842 

>member
-1 MKTIIAEKPSVAKEI
+1 MSQKQQTMKTIIAEKPSVAKEI
-16 AHIVGADKREEGY
+16 AHIVGAGKREEGY

-116 ELIFRYLYAYL
+116 ELIFRYLYEYL
-127 GCRKPF
+127 GCKKPF

-141 TDTAIREGLLNL
+141 TDSAIREGLANL
-153 RDGKEYDN
+153 RNGKEYDN

-263 AIITKVATKRKVEKA
+263 AIITKVTTKRKVEKA

-292 TQHGFTAEHTLSIAQ
+292 SQHGFTAEHTLSIAQ

-353 PGSED
+353 PCSED

-419 DHEVEFGISGS
+419 DHEIEFGISGS

-443 GKNKRQDKDAD
+443 EKNSKKDKNAD
-454 ATDNEVK
+454 TTDNEVK
-461 DQVIPN
+461 EQVIPN

-506 EIEDDTMR
+506 EIVDDTMR

-572 GKWEATFDRMIPPHG
+572 GKWEAELAKIERG
-587 LEVTYD
+587 E
-593 KTVHILFPASV
+593 AS
-604 KYVDLGSE
+604 
-612 DLIAGKADGA
+612 ADGFTHSIEGYTREITA
-622 ENVIRVKA
+622 E
-630 AVKNF
+630 
-635 KKETN
+635 
-640 MSVITED
+640 
-647 GSFYTFNVKYA
+647 
-658 KEPLMLNI
+658 L
-666 EMADFI
+666 
-672 HDGEAV
+672 
-678 NRPNNAQEIYLKE
+678 
-691 LGKESPMLVHLIMK
+691 LGCDRLFS
-705 SIHKENKRKV
+705 HKDSGCQCPKC
-715 KHIGSKRF
+715 KHGTMQFF
-723 GIQYLMKGIY
+723 G
-733 VHSDL
+733 
-738 LYFHTEI
+738 
-745 KNQSNVPFDVD
+745 
-756 YITFKVVDKKVAK
+756 KVVRCSNK
-769 RTAIQEQV
+769 ECGM
-777 LLPVRAYNYVV
+777 PVFKQ
-788 RVAGKKTEQTVFCLP
+788 VAGKLLTDADITDLLTKGKT
-803 KFTIPDDKELVVEM
+803 
-817 NEKEGGRHQSFVV
+817 
-830 ENSDL
+830 
-835 VRALTIN
+835 
-842 ELSVK
+842 

>member
-1 MKTIIAEKPSVAKEI
+1 
-16 AHIVGADKREEGY
+16 
-29 MQGNGYYVTWAFG
+29 
-42 HLVQPAM
+42 
-49 PETYGMKGFHA
+49 
-60 ENLPVIPDPFVLV
+60 
-73 PRQVKTE
+73 
-80 NGYKP
+80 
-85 DAGVLA
+85 
-91 QIKIIGKLFDSSE
+91 
-104 RIIVATDAGREG
+104 
-116 ELIFRYLYAYL
+116 
-127 GCRKPF
+127 
-133 DRLWISSL
+133 
-141 TDTAIREGLLNL
+141 
-153 RDGKEYDN
+153 
-161 LYHAAKARSEA
+161 
-172 DWLVGIN
+172 
-179 GTQALTIA
+179 
-187 AGRGTYSVGRVQTPT
+187 
-202 LGMVC
+202 MVC

-220 FWQVHFGVVDADS
+220 FRQVHFGVVDADS

-263 AIITKVATKRKVEKA
+263 AIITKVTTKRKVEKA

-292 TQHGFTAEHTLSIAQ
+292 SQHGFTAEHTLSIAQ

-338 NLENHSEYGEKVKLL
+338 NLENHSEYGEKLKLL
-353 PGSED
+353 SGSED

-388 EKIVYDMI
+388 EKTVYNMI

-443 GKNKRQDKDAD
+443 EKNNRQDKDAD

-496 LLAAMETAGK
+496 LLAAMENPCKREQIQTCLDLPSAAGFGGTQTAGK

-514 QAMKDS
+514 QAIKDS

-572 GKWEATFDRMIPPHG
+572 GKWEAELAKIERG
-587 LEVTYD
+587 E
-593 KTVHILFPASV
+593 AS
-604 KYVDLGSE
+604 
-612 DLIAGKADGA
+612 ADGFTHSIEGYTREITA
-622 ENVIRVKA
+622 ELLGCDRL
-630 AVKNF
+630 
-635 KKETN
+635 
-640 MSVITED
+640 
-647 GSFYTFNVKYA
+647 FN
-658 KEPLMLNI
+658 
-666 EMADFI
+666 
-672 HDGEAV
+672 
-678 NRPNNAQEIYLKE
+678 
-691 LGKESPMLVHLIMK
+691 
-705 SIHKENKRKV
+705 HKDSGCQCPKCKQ
-715 KHIGSKRF
+715 GTMQFF
-723 GIQYLMKGIY
+723 G
-733 VHSDL
+733 
-738 LYFHTEI
+738 
-745 KNQSNVPFDVD
+745 
-756 YITFKVVDKKVAK
+756 KVVRCSNK
-769 RTAIQEQV
+769 ECGM
-777 LLPVRAYNYVV
+777 PVFKQ
-788 RVAGKKTEQTVFCLP
+788 VAGKLLTDADITDLLTKGKTRTLNGFTSKQGKPFSAAIAFDENFNT
-803 KFTIPDDKELVVEM
+803 KFIFAEHKTA
-817 NEKEGGRHQSFVV
+817 EKRG
-830 ENSDL
+830 N
-835 VRALTIN
+835 
-842 ELSVK
+842 VKRYKK

>member
-1 MKTIIAEKPSVAKEI
+1 MSQKQQTMKTIIAEKPSVAKEI

-29 MQGNGYYVTWAFG
+29 MQGNGYFVTWAFG

-141 TDTAIREGLLNL
+141 TDTAIREGLQNL

-241 ANRWTDKATATDI
+241 ANRWADKGTATDI

-292 TQHGFTAEHTLSIAQ
+292 SQHGFTAEHTLSIAQ

-419 DHEVEFGISGS
+419 DHEIEFGISGS

-443 GKNKRQDKDAD
+443 EKNSKKDKNAD
-454 ATDNEVK
+454 TTDNEVK
-461 DQVIPN
+461 EQVIPN

-472 HITLSGCTITEGKTK
+472 HITFSGCTITEGKTK

-506 EIEDDTMR
+506 EIVDDTMR

-572 GKWEATFDRMIPPHG
+572 GKWEAELAKIERG
-587 LEVTYD
+587 E
-593 KTVHILFPASV
+593 AS
-604 KYVDLGSE
+604 
-612 DLIAGKADGA
+612 ADGFTHSIEGYTREITA
-622 ENVIRVKA
+622 E
-630 AVKNF
+630 
-635 KKETN
+635 
-640 MSVITED
+640 
-647 GSFYTFNVKYA
+647 
-658 KEPLMLNI
+658 L
-666 EMADFI
+666 
-672 HDGEAV
+672 
-678 NRPNNAQEIYLKE
+678 
-691 LGKESPMLVHLIMK
+691 LGCDRLFS
-705 SIHKENKRKV
+705 HKDSGCQCPKC
-715 KHIGSKRF
+715 KHGTMQFF
-723 GIQYLMKGIY
+723 G
-733 VHSDL
+733 
-738 LYFHTEI
+738 
-745 KNQSNVPFDVD
+745 
-756 YITFKVVDKKVAK
+756 KVVRCSNK
-769 RTAIQEQV
+769 ECGM
-777 LLPVRAYNYVV
+777 PVFKQ
-788 RVAGKKTEQTVFCLP
+788 VAGKLLTDADITDLLTKGKT
-803 KFTIPDDKELVVEM
+803 
-817 NEKEGGRHQSFVV
+817 
-830 ENSDL
+830 
-835 VRALTIN
+835 
-842 ELSVK
+842 

>member
-254 YNKVKDTGS
+254 YNKVKETGS
-263 AIITKVATKRKVEKA
+263 AIITKVVIKRKVEKA

-292 TQHGFTAEHTLSIAQ
+292 SQHGFTAEHTLSIAQ

-443 GKNKRQDKDAD
+443 EKNNRQDKDAD

-461 DQVIPN
+461 EQVIPN

-472 HITLSGCTITEGKTK
+472 HISFSGSTITEGKTK

-514 QAMKDS
+514 QAIKDC

-572 GKWEATFDRMIPPHG
+572 GKWEAELAKIERG
-587 LEVTYD
+587 E
-593 KTVHILFPASV
+593 AS
-604 KYVDLGSE
+604 
-612 DLIAGKADGA
+612 ADGFTHSIEGYTREITA
-622 ENVIRVKA
+622 E
-630 AVKNF
+630 
-635 KKETN
+635 
-640 MSVITED
+640 
-647 GSFYTFNVKYA
+647 
-658 KEPLMLNI
+658 L
-666 EMADFI
+666 
-672 HDGEAV
+672 
-678 NRPNNAQEIYLKE
+678 
-691 LGKESPMLVHLIMK
+691 LGCDRLFSHKDSGCQCPKCKQGIMQF
-705 SIHKENKRKV
+705 
-715 KHIGSKRF
+715 F
-723 GIQYLMKGIY
+723 G
-733 VHSDL
+733 
-738 LYFHTEI
+738 
-745 KNQSNVPFDVD
+745 
-756 YITFKVVDKKVAK
+756 KVVRCSNK
-769 RTAIQEQV
+769 ECGM
-777 LLPVRAYNYVV
+777 PVFKQ
-788 RVAGKKTEQTVFCLP
+788 VAGKLLTDADITDLLTKGKTRTLNGFTSRQGKSFSAAIAFDENFNTKFVFAEH
-803 KFTIPDDKELVVEM
+803 KAA
-817 NEKEGGRHQSFVV
+817 EKRG
-830 ENSDL
+830 N
-835 VRALTIN
+835 
-842 ELSVK
+842 VKRYKK